1 MRKTLIIQPTFVFG
15 EGMDHLWSPWRMNY
29 ISRGEKPDGCIFC
42 NAYACQDGEENLVV
56 RRGKQ
61 AFVILNRYPYTSGH
75 IMVVP
80 YAHQPSLV
88 SLDESTLGEMM
99 QLINQGL
106 HTIEKIYQPHGFNVG
121 ANIGSMAGAGVA
133 DHVHFHLVPRWGGDT
148 NFMTTVGATR
158 VLPEELSQTYHRL
171 KDGWLSS

>member
-1 MRKTLIIQPTFVFG
+1 
-15 EGMDHLWSPWRMNY
+15 MDHLWSPWRMNY

-42 NAYACQDGEENLVV
+42 NACACQDGEENLVIW
-56 RRGKQ
+56 RGKQ

-106 HTIEKIYQPHGFNVG
+106 QTIEKIYQPHGFNVG

-158 VLPEELSQTYHRL
+158 VLPEELSQTFHRL
-171 KDGWLSS
+171 KDGWLSR

>member
-1 MRKTLIIQPTFVFG
+1 MRKTLIIQPTFIFG
-15 EGMDHLWSPWRMNY
+15 ESMDHLWSPWRMNY

-42 NAYACQDGEENLVV
+42 NACACQDGEENLVIS
-56 RRGKQ
+56 RGKQ

-99 QLINQGL
+99 RLINQGL

>member
-1 MRKTLIIQPTFVFG
+1 
-15 EGMDHLWSPWRMNY
+15 MNY

-42 NAYACQDGEENLVV
+42 NACACQDGEENLVV
-56 RRGKQ
+56 WRGKQ

-88 SLDESTLGEMM
+88 SLDEPTLSEMM

-106 HTIEKIYQPHGFNVG
+106 HTIEKIYQPHGFTGQDSIHCNLQ
-121 ANIGSMAGAGVA
+121 S
-133 DHVHFHLVPRWGGDT
+133 DR
-148 NFMTTVGATR
+148 
-158 VLPEELSQTYHRL
+158 
-171 KDGWLSS
+171 